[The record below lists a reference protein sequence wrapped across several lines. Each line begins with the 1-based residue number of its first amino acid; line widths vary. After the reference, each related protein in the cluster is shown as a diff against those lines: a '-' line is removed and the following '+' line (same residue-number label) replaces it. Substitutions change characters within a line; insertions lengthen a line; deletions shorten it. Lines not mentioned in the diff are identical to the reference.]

1 MRFRRGWFLPAA
13 LLALVPAALSAQK
26 PIRVGPVI
34 GLNLADVRVS
44 NLDEATDINRRN
56 GFLFGGFANFE
67 VSRRFAIQPELLY
80 SQQGAEIP
88 VEDGISG
95 VVKLDYIQIPV
106 LAQLRFP
113 SSGAAVPF
121 LIAGPAIGFK
131 ASCKVKADAGAI
143 SAEFDCDDP
152 DEDFIPFKSTDLSG
166 VLGLGVE
173 VSGLTIS
180 ARYTHGF
187 SNINNEAG
195 ALEKV
200 RNRVFSVAVG
210 FGFSLR

>member
-13 LLALVPAALSAQK
+13 LLALAPATLAAQK
-26 PIRVGPVI
+26 PIRFGPVV

-44 NLDEATDINRRN
+44 NLDEITDINRRT
-56 GFLFGGFANFE
+56 GFLFGGFVNFE

-80 SQQGAEIP
+80 SQQGAKIP
-88 VEDGISG
+88 LEDVDG
-95 VVKLDYIQIPV
+95 VIKLDYIQVPV

-113 SSGAAVPF
+113 TSGRAVPF
-121 LIAGPAIGFK
+121 LIAGPSIGFK
-131 ASCKVKADAGAI
+131 ASCKVKADAGTI
-143 SAEFDCDDP
+143 SAEFDCEDP
-152 DEDFIPFKSTDLSG
+152 DEDFIPIKSTDLSG
-166 VLGLGVE
+166 VLGVGVE

-187 SNINNEAG
+187 SNINDLAG
-195 ALEKV
+195 EQEKV
-200 RNRVFSVAVG
+200 RNRVLSLAVG

>member
-1 MRFRRGWFLPAA
+1 MRFRRGWFLPAT
-13 LLALVPAALSAQK
+13 LLALAPAALSAQT

-44 NLDEATDINRRN
+44 NLDEVTDIDRRT

-80 SQQGAEIP
+80 SQQGAKVP
-88 VEDGISG
+88 LEDVNG
-95 VVKLDYIQIPV
+95 VIKLDYIQVPV
-106 LAQLRFP
+106 LAQFRFP
-113 SSGAAVPF
+113 TSGNAVPF

-131 ASCKVKADAGAI
+131 ASCKVKAEVGTI

-152 DEDFIPFKSTDLSG
+152 DEDVIPFKSTDLSG
-166 VLGLGVE
+166 VLGVGVE

-187 SNINNEAG
+187 SNINDLAG
-195 ALEKV
+195 DLEKV

-210 FGFSLR
+210 FGFSVR